1 MPSADV
7 YILGQKY
14 TIKGDASKK
23 QIESIA
29 DDVNRRIKE
38 VLDKSPNIPPTKAL
52 ILAMFN
58 LADELAQLKNK
69 DDNLSHLERK
79 AEELARLFD

>member
-14 TIKGDASKK
+14 TIKGDASRKH
-23 QIESIA
+23 IETLA

-38 VLDKSPNIPPTKAL
+38 VLDKAPNIPLTKAL

-58 LADELAQLKNK
+58 MADELKKLGNGGGEIE
-69 DDNLSHLERK
+69 HLEKK
-79 AEELARLFD
+79 AEELAKLFD